1 MGRQK
6 GKKGIRDILKERK
19 SALHK
24 PLEQIWRKAQREFY
38 SGADEKKA
46 TSAFHLIIKI
56 EENLNLLI
64 SDNDKSNMTDEQ
76 LFVLSASACL
86 YDTIKC
92 DTSKAKQVELADEE
106 IHDKAI
112 NFGLSDMQARII
124 QSIANYKSVE
134 GFAKL
139 PELMDFDSEKAV
151 EHIPFLIALFKLASI
166 LPKEKSKLTEQ
177 NLINGWT
184 FSDVDDNCILFLSSP
199 EEEKDFDAVFS
210 IIESGRREIQDVI
223 KILKNSNYPYYLKPD
238 FDEIRFIENLYKKR
252 AGKLDIGMNYYN
264 ISEFDIFKGR
274 NKSIET
280 LQTLIKENPICLL
293 TGECGTGKSSLINA
307 GILPYLRREGWRY
320 VCVRP
325 EHDKSMLNQ
334 LVEKM
339 LPKKK
344 KKISSMDEF
353 LQHITEKYFQTNI
366 IIALDQFEC
375 LVDPTFSSESA
386 EDFIKSLA
394 IVEKYPL
401 IRFIIAYRSD
411 FEGKLRYLWNEI
423 ADDPRGLPNYPLSP
437 LNKSETAEVL
447 KIFFEENKVNVASD
461 EVLEVIAEDLF
472 QESQKIT
479 RARGVF
485 PPFIQMVAE
494 ALRNYVK
501 MRDTQAILNIE
512 EYDQEM
518 GRAKAIISAYLKAMV
533 RQVGE
538 DTYIGRTVLYCL
550 INLMGEREYRYLIA
564 GKSYE

>member
-6 GKKGIRDILKERK
+6 GKKGIRDILRERK
-19 SALHK
+19 SPLHK
-24 PLEQIWRKAQREFY
+24 SVEQIWRKTQRDFY
-38 SGADEKKA
+38 SEADGKGAIP
-46 TSAFHLIIKI
+46 AFHLVIKV

-64 SDNDKSNMTDEQ
+64 SDEEKSGMTDEQ
-76 LFVLSASACL
+76 LFVLSAAACL
-86 YDTIKC
+86 YDTLKSN
-92 DTSKAKQVELADEE
+92 TSKAKEGKFSEE
-106 IHDKAI
+106 KVYAKAI
-112 NFGLSDMQARII
+112 DLGLSDMQARII
-124 QSIANYKSVE
+124 ESIANPQSIGGVN
-134 GFAKL
+134 KL
-139 PELMDFDSEKAV
+139 PQSMDFDSGKVV
-151 EHIPFLIALFKLASI
+151 EHIPFLTALFKLASV
-166 LPKEKSKLTEQ
+166 LPKEKSKQTEQ
-177 NLINGWT
+177 SLINSWT
-184 FSDVDDNCILFLSSP
+184 FSEVDKNCISYLSLP
-199 EEEKDFDAVFS
+199 EEEKDYDSIFT
-210 IIESGRREIQDVI
+210 IIESSRREIQDIV
-223 KILKNSNYPYYLKPD
+223 KILKKNKYPYYIKPS
-238 FDEIRFIENLYKKR
+238 FDESLLIESLCKKR
-252 AGKLDIGMNYYN
+252 AGKLDIGMNCYT

-274 NKSIET
+274 NKSIT
-280 LQTLIKENPICLL
+280 KLQTLIKENPICLL

-325 EHDKSMLNQ
+325 EHDKTMLNQ

-344 KKISSMDEF
+344 RKISSMKEF
-353 LQHITEKYFQTNI
+353 LQHISEEYFQTNI

-375 LVDPTFSSESA
+375 LVDPTLSSENA
-386 EDFIKSLA
+386 EEFIKNLSV
-394 IVEKYPL
+394 IESYPF
-401 IRFIIAYRSD
+401 IRFLIAYRSD

-423 ADDPRGLPNYPLSP
+423 ADDPRGLPNFPLSP

-461 EVLEVIAEDLF
+461 KVLEVIAEDLF
-472 QESQKIT
+472 AESQKIT
-479 RARGVF
+479 RAQGVF

-501 MRDTQAILNIE
+501 MRDSQAILNIV

-533 RQVGE
+533 RQVSE